1 MTVEKK
7 TSRRKKNVEVVFKK
21 LSGETDVVYFEIHDD
36 AISLPQEMKE
46 KLQLSIINS
55 LKHGEYVF
63 NKTTAE
69 KYLERISNEVDLKK
83 KLKEKESEL
92 QDLKMKLKSKTLDY
106 SRLQEKLEKIPYFLR
121 VIFNK

>member
-7 TSRRKKNVEVVFKK
+7 TRGRKKNVEVVFKT
-21 LSGETDVVYFEIHDD
+21 LNGETEIVYFEIHDG
-36 AISLPQEMKE
+36 AISLSQEMKE

-69 KYLERISNEVDLKK
+69 KYLEKISDEVDLKK

-92 QDLKMKLKSKTLDY
+92 QDLKMKLKSKTLEY
-106 SRLQEKLEKIPYFLR
+106 SKLKEKLEKIPNFLR